1 MTNPNVSKLQRLNYS
16 SPRGNDKSIS
26 HQSDLF
32 VETYLHKYLADEVLD
47 AKYKLVLI
55 TGCSGDGK
63 TDFIQWLEKEKMGED
78 LDLSEK
84 PIGRVDWIEY
94 GDILFSTLYD
104 AEMTYEEEEQG
115 PEELLHDNLDDFTG
129 EEWAEPQCYR
139 IFSITRDHLRQFL
152 ADNAEDYP
160 KLNRVI
166 MPALDDM
173 DPNPRPALKE
183 GILVVDLTFRS
194 IVGDILREDGLEEGC
209 LYDRVISKFTDKMLW
224 KPCEK
229 CEAYSFCPIRYN
241 MSALSPA
248 NGKPVPQ
255 RLLKFLTAFHY
266 RRIFHLTLRDLI
278 SLLVHSF
285 VTDSS
290 CEDIIEEGA
299 NSEKLFPLFYFN
311 RLFTSPGT
319 LGTLLDEIDVAAVNS
334 PGLDERLYSREDV
347 DSDPENLPNMV
358 IRDLMDGLEYIE
370 SPTALREMKRALR
383 QGRKRK
389 LFFEDTKEGKGSS
402 TELFPYRSFDLFD
415 AVAKKKESPGALFKK
430 IMAAISRREGLEL
443 DQKDRFFFTLDSNFE
458 DLTTYYGGD
467 TRDFELIVPIPKTV
481 SGHREYLP
489 GYLLLRH
496 KDDHII
502 DLRVNLDVLEY
513 LLYGTFNLPE
523 KPDYIPELEH
533 RLRVFKEKLETE
545 LDLSTFY
552 IRSEDGQVAKVS
564 RSGLTGRIDFIT
576 ENE

>member
-16 SPRGNDKSIS
+16 SPRGNDKSIN
-26 HQSDLF
+26 HQIDFF
-32 VETYLHKYLADEVLD
+32 VETYLHKYLADEILD

-63 TDFIQWLEKEKMGED
+63 TEFIQWLETEKMGEE

-104 AEMTYEEEEQG
+104 AEMTFEEEEQG

-129 EEWAEPQCYR
+129 EDWPEPQCFR

-152 ADNAEDYP
+152 QDNAEDYP

-166 MPALDDM
+166 MPALHDM
-173 DPNPRPALKE
+173 DPDPRPALKE

-194 IVGDILREDGLEEGC
+194 VVGDILREDGLEEGC
-209 LYDRVISKFTDKMLW
+209 VYTRVVEKMTDKMLW

-229 CEAYSFCPIRYN
+229 CEAYSFCPVRYN
-241 MSALSPA
+241 METLAPRS
-248 NGKPVPQ
+248 GKPVAE
-255 RLLKFLTAFHY
+255 RLLKLLTAFHY
-266 RRIFHLTLRDLI
+266 RRIFHLTLRDII

-290 CEDIIEEGA
+290 CEEIIEEGA

-311 RLFTSPGT
+311 RLFTLPGT
-319 LGTLLDEIDVAAVNS
+319 LGILMDELDIAAVNS
-334 PGLDERLYSREDV
+334 PGLDERLYSGEDV
-347 DSDPENLPNMV
+347 DNDPEHLPNMV
-358 IRDLMDGLEYIE
+358 IKDMLDGLEYIE
-370 SPTALREMKRALR
+370 TPLAVRQTKRLLRV
-383 QGRKRK
+383 GRKRK
-389 LFFEDTKEGKGSS
+389 LFFEYSREDEGLAM
-402 TELFPYRSFDLFD
+402 ELFPYRTFDLFD
-415 AVAKKKESPGALFKK
+415 AVAKKRESPGKLFEM
-430 IMAAISRREGLEL
+430 IMKAISKREGLEL
-443 DQKDRFFFTLDSNFE
+443 NEKDRFFFTLDSNFE
-458 DLTTYYGGD
+458 NIATYYAGD
-467 TRDFELIVPIPKTV
+467 ARDFELIVPIPKTV

-496 KDDHII
+496 RKDHII

-513 LLYGTFNLPE
+513 LLHGTFRLPE
-523 KPDYIPELEH
+523 KPDYIPELRH
-533 RLRVFKEKLETE
+533 RLRIFKEKLETE
-545 LDLSTFY
+545 LDLPTFY
-552 IRSEDGQVAKVS
+552 IRSENKQVAKVS